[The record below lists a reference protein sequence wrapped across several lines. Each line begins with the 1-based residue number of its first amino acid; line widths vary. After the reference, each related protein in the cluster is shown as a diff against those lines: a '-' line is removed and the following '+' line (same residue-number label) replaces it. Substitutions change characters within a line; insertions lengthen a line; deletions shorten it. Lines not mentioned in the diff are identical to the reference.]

1 MLTLVFWIIAGNV
14 TVLALM
20 LAHWYRTEF
29 KHHVDAESLPTR
41 PELLLKSIESN
52 HPIYYFGVGSN
63 MLRSKVEGRSYD
75 GSRIEIISFEPG
87 FAPGYRLAFN
97 SRTFPPL
104 EPAMAS
110 IEPILPQDSSCW
122 TQCGALH
129 PNADNSCH
137 GALVQL
143 NPDQYAKLWRSEGGG
158 TNAQTYE
165 EIVVTVYPY
174 YNVDD
179 SNSNNKKEPVRAIAL
194 RVRQHNRLRQDMC
207 PSVRYMTLL
216 CQGAAEL
223 GLQEHY
229 QQWLLD
235 HPVQPVLSWMV
246 HKLSLYNL
254 VVYMMSRTILK
265 RPSITRFLPWLLSA
279 VYVPSTRPRPQRLLS
294 NIATVYILIPGFLVG
309 FVVRNYMHLAG
320 IPPHPILKLLEQH
333 KS

>member
-137 GALVQL
+137 GALVQS

-179 SNSNNKKEPVRAIAL
+179 SNSNNKKEPVLSTGYSIE
-194 RVRQHNRLRQDMC
+194 
-207 PSVRYMTLL
+207 SS
-216 CQGAAEL
+216 AAQSITTRHVSI
-223 GLQEHY
+223 GTIH
-229 QQWLLD
+229 D
-235 HPVQPVLSWMV
+235 
-246 HKLSLYNL
+246 L
-254 VVYMMSRTILK
+254 VMSRGSRTWIARTLSTVAT
-265 RPSITRFLPWLLSA
+265 RPSSATRTVLDGSQTFTLQSSCLYDEPNYTQTTIHHEIFTLAIECRICTVHTTTAPTIVIEYCHSLHFD
-279 VYVPSTRPRPQRLLS
+279 PRFPCGICCSELYASCWYTASPHSQ
-294 NIATVYILIPGFLVG
+294 TVGT
-309 FVVRNYMHLAG
+309 A
-320 IPPHPILKLLEQH
+320 
-333 KS
+333 